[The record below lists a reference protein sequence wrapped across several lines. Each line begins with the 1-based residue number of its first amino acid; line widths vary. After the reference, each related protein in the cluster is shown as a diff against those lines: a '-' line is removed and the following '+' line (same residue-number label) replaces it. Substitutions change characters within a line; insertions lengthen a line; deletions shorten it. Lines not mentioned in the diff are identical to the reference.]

1 MGDSVFHAAAEDT
14 GPGVTGGVLD
24 LAVKNQPSG
33 DHPGAPHGH
42 FSHNGE
48 DL

>member
-1 MGDSVFHAAAEDT
+1 MGDFVFHATEEDT
-14 GPGVTGGVLD
+14 SPGVTGGVLD

-33 DHPGAPHGH
+33 DHPSAPNGH
-42 FSHNGE
+42 LSHNGE